1 VTSRVWSSSWSSLET
16 STSILREKAR
26 ALDHRRNSRPTAVY
40 RVLDSPK
47 HSAAAPRPSPEN
59 LRTAAARSDH
69 VTFLDPISG
78 FFSRVSRSVPF
89 SKKKDPRRWGSY

>member
-1 VTSRVWSSSWSSLET
+1 MGTVKGSPTISTRLFVGLGLVRGLWSSLE
-16 STSILREKAR
+16 TSILREKAR

-59 LRTAAARSDH
+59 LRT
-69 VTFLDPISG
+69 
-78 FFSRVSRSVPF
+78 
-89 SKKKDPRRWGSY
+89 